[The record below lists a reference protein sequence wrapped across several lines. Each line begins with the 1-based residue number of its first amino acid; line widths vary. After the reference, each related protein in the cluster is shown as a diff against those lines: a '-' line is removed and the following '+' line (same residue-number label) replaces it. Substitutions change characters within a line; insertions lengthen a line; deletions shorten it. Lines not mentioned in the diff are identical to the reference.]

1 MKVCILGSGLSAL
14 TLAKALVNQNIFVD
28 ILAPKIT
35 SSFNKSR
42 TLGVSKSNVEFF
54 NKHIININNIIWE
67 LKKIDIFSDN
77 YEKKLI
83 NFENNGKTLFCII
96 KNHELYEILQ
106 KNLSKNKYCK
116 IFNKNKSINF
126 FKNYD
131 LIINT
136 DYSNLITNKFF
147 HKKIVK
153 RYNSTAFTTVIKH
166 EKILNNIATQIFTK
180 KGPIAFLPISNKE
193 TSIVYSIEDSKKNL
207 NVDVESL
214 IKKYNFKLKIKKIEK
229 IKKFK
234 LSYFHLRSYYYKN
247 FLAFGDLLHKIHP
260 LAGQGYNMTV
270 RDVKILIK
278 IINNRIDLGLP
289 LDSSV
294 NNEFEKKTKHKNFL
308 FSNGIDLI
316 YEYFNFEK
324 NLNNNILSKTAN
336 LIAKNSYINKMFTKI
351 ADQGI
356 LY

>member
-28 ILAPKIT
+28 ILAPKKT

-147 HKKIVK
+147 YKKIVK

>member
-28 ILAPKIT
+28 ILTSKKT
-35 SSFNKSR
+35 SSYNKSR
-42 TLGVSKSNVEFF
+42 TLGISKSNVEFF
-54 NKHIININNIIWE
+54 SKHIININNIIWE

-83 NFENNGKTLFCII
+83 NFENKGKTLFCII

-106 KNLSKNKYCK
+106 KNLLKNKYCK

-147 HKKIVK
+147 YKKIVK

-193 TSIVYSIEDSKKNL
+193 TSIVYSIVHSKKNL

-229 IKKFK
+229 IEEFK

>member
-28 ILAPKIT
+28 ILT
-35 SSFNKSR
+35 SKKTSGFNKSR

>member
-28 ILAPKIT
+28 ILAPKKT

-77 YEKKLI
+77 YYKKLI

-180 KGPIAFLPISNKE
+180 KGPIAFLPISNNE

-294 NNEFEKKTKHKNFL
+294 NNEFEKKQNIKI
-308 FSNGIDLI
+308 FSFQMVSI
-316 YEYFNFEK
+316 
-324 NLNNNILSKTAN
+324 
-336 LIAKNSYINKMFTKI
+336 
-351 ADQGI
+351 
-356 LY
+356 

>member
-28 ILAPKIT
+28 ILAPKKT

>member
-28 ILAPKIT
+28 ILASKKT

>member
-1 MKVCILGSGLSAL
+1 M
-14 TLAKALVNQNIFVD
+14 
-28 ILAPKIT
+28 
-35 SSFNKSR
+35 
-42 TLGVSKSNVEFF
+42 
-54 NKHIININNIIWE
+54 
-67 LKKIDIFSDN
+67 
-77 YEKKLI
+77 
-83 NFENNGKTLFCII
+83 
-96 KNHELYEILQ
+96 
-106 KNLSKNKYCK
+106 
-116 IFNKNKSINF
+116 
-126 FKNYD
+126 
-131 LIINT
+131 
-136 DYSNLITNKFF
+136 
-147 HKKIVK
+147 
-153 RYNSTAFTTVIKH
+153 
-166 EKILNNIATQIFTK
+166 
-180 KGPIAFLPISNKE
+180 PISNKE

-207 NVDVESL
+207 NADVESL

-324 NLNNNILSKTAN
+324 NLNNSILSKTAN